1 MRTSWRLTEF
11 AKSCDSSKRDDAIVQ
26 PIVEDPIYDDRIP
39 VVAGAEP
46 IPTPCE
52 PSEFEKM
59 KHELTHIPS
68 KPRSTSCVKGKAQAE
83 PHKRIERTIEDSEL
97 PINKRDYLVLKDT
110 AASDGLKVLNMYAKP
125 FGCGTSTGA
134 ETKGA
139 LRHHLAIRSRCITHQ
154 LGRKCEI
161 QSEVLPDD
169 HIGATDQWKNIKK
182 TLTKTS
188 AHDLG
193 SASRPHTI

>member
-1 MRTSWRLTEF
+1 M
-11 AKSCDSSKRDDAIVQ
+11 Q
-26 PIVEDPIYDDRIP
+26 PVVEDPIYDDRIP

-68 KPRSTSCVKGKAQAE
+68 KPRSTSCFKGKAQAE
-83 PHKRIERTIEDSEL
+83 PHKRIERTIEDTEL

-125 FGCGTSTGA
+125 FGCGTSTGV

-139 LRHHLAIRSRCITHQ
+139 LRHHFAIRSRCITHQ

-169 HIGATDQWKNIKK
+169 HIGATDQWKNIKNTYKDKCARSWQRFK
-182 TLTKTS
+182 TAHNIHRPLTV
-188 AHDLG
+188 H
-193 SASRPHTI
+193 